1 MKNSQY
7 NMRKVL
13 GLFVVLSVI
22 PLACYAL
29 AGMYD
34 RYLEMMDGLFAVLK
48 TIFVPQ
54 VLVSMPIMF
63 FRFKIAKRI
72 KMKLLLWSKRLRKNW
87 WINIIAAW
95 VLSSFVLTS
104 YWYVFCYGLFICH
117 IWINKWSGGVFPISI
132 KIVTTHAL

>member
-7 NMRKVL
+7 NMGKVL

-29 AGMYD
+29 AGMYN

-132 KIVTTHAL
+132 KIA

>member
-1 MKNSQY
+1 MGELQLKNSQY

-34 RYLEMMDGLFAVLK
+34 RYHEMMDGLFAVLK

-54 VLVSMPIMF
+54 VLVSMPCQ
-63 FRFKIAKRI
+63 RTCNLA
-72 KMKLLLWSKRLRKNW
+72 
-87 WINIIAAW
+87 
-95 VLSSFVLTS
+95 VLV
-104 YWYVFCYGLFICH
+104 
-117 IWINKWSGGVFPISI
+117 
-132 KIVTTHAL
+132 AE

>member
-34 RYLEMMDGLFAVLK
+34 RYLEMMDVLFAVLK
-48 TIFVPQ
+48 TIFVSQ
-54 VLVSMPIMF
+54 VVVFLL
-63 FRFKIAKRI
+63 I
-72 KMKLLLWSKRLRKNW
+72 KFW
-87 WINIIAAW
+87 
-95 VLSSFVLTS
+95 
-104 YWYVFCYGLFICH
+104 G
-117 IWINKWSGGVFPISI
+117 
-132 KIVTTHAL
+132 